1 MDQNNS
7 WKSNLGK
14 DIPASIVV
22 FLVALPL
29 CLGIALASEAPLF
42 SGIIAGII
50 GGIVVGM
57 ASGSSLAVSGPA
69 AGLAVIVADGITDLG
84 AFNVFLMAVMIGG
97 LMQLTLGLIK
107 AGVVAN
113 FFPDSVIKGMLS
125 AIGLILIFKQ
135 IPHAFGLDEDYEGDL
150 SFWQKDGENTLTE
163 IAKITDQMA
172 IGAVIITVVSL
183 AILIIWGLPQL
194 KKLKFFQI
202 VPGAM
207 IVVVF
212 GILANFFYESSM
224 PSLYLEESH
233 LVSNI
238 PLSFGADGGFSFS
251 KFTSNF
257 TLPDF
262 SAIARYDMWFIA
274 FTICMVASIETLLSI
289 EATDKLDPMKRI
301 TPTNRELVAQG
312 IGNTLS
318 GLIGGLPIT
327 AVIVRSSA
335 NISSGARSKVSAVL
349 HGFMLLATV
358 AFIPQILNLIPKSA
372 LAAVLLLVG
381 YKLTRPALYKAMY
394 KKGWNQFLPFII
406 TIIAIYFTDLLIG
419 IAIGMVVGFFF
430 VMKSNHHSAIVVA
443 RHNNNYLLRLKKDV
457 SFLNKAELRTILR
470 EIPAGS
476 HVLIDGT
483 RAKFVDSDIQETLR
497 EFADTASMKDIT
509 VELKNTEDNLNGLSP
524 RSKDDL
530 IELTKA

>member
-1 MDQNNS
+1 MENNNS
-7 WKSNLGK
+7 WTQNLGK
-14 DIPASIVV
+14 DVPASIVV

-50 GGIVVGM
+50 GGIVIGF

-69 AGLAVIVADGITDLG
+69 AGLAVIVADGIGELG
-84 AFNVFLMAVMIGG
+84 SFNIFLLAVMIGG
-97 LMQLTLGLIK
+97 LMQLTLGLLK

-135 IPHAFGLDEDYEGDL
+135 IPHAFGLDEDYEGDM

-163 IAKITDQMA
+163 ILKITDYLTPGA
-172 IGAVIITVVSL
+172 IIITVISL
-183 AILIIWGLPQL
+183 AILILWGLPQF
-194 KKLKFFQI
+194 KKFKFFQV

-207 IVVVF
+207 IVVLF
-212 GILANFFYESSM
+212 GIFANVFYKSYM
-224 PSLYLEESH
+224 PEFYLQDSH

-238 PLSFGADGGFSFS
+238 PLSFGEDGGFSFS

-262 SAIARYDMWFIA
+262 SAIGNYNMWVIA
-274 FTICMVASIETLLSI
+274 FTIAMIASIETLLSI
-289 EATDKLDPMKRI
+289 EATDKLDPLKRI
-301 TPTNRELVAQG
+301 TPTNRELIAQG
-312 IGNTLS
+312 MGNTLS

-335 NISSGARSKVSAVL
+335 NISSGARTKVSAVL

-381 YKLTRPALYKAMY
+381 YKLTKPVLYKQMY
-394 KKGWNQFLPFII
+394 RKGWDQFLPFII

-430 VMKSNHHSAIVVA
+430 VMKSNYHSAITVA

-457 SFLNKAELRTILR
+457 SFLNKIELRTILR

-483 RAKFVDSDIQETLR
+483 RAKFVDSDIQETLK
-497 EFADTASMKDIT
+497 EFTETASMKDIT
-509 VELKNTEDNLNGLSP
+509 VELKSTMDNLNGLAP
-524 RSKDDL
+524 RTKEDL
-530 IELTKA
+530 QELTKA